1 MKISNK
7 NNRLITNLESWKTAF
22 IEVDKKSKED
32 NGKSNWEEG
41 RSACT
46 LAKYFTTP
54 NIEESD
60 GIKKIE
66 EYFKALGFSNPRFES
81 AEIEHPSPFD
91 EYSSPRMQDLVI
103 WGESEKGRILA
114 CIEAK
119 VDEEF
124 GDVLNKAYKKA
135 KQEFD
140 KNPNSKSKRKARIE
154 ELCKKYLDVNPED
167 IKPKDETNIR
177 YQLLYYLAGSVCEVK
192 EKDNV
197 VFMPIMVFKTDE
209 YNETKGKRNR
219 KDYDRFIKALKFD
232 EMCDDGKQFN
242 KRTFEGIDVYIS
254 YIEIDFQTK
263 E

>member
-22 IEVDKKSKED
+22 IEVDKEK
-32 NGKSNWEEG
+32 NWEEG

-54 NIEESD
+54 NIEESY
-60 GIKKIE
+60 GIKKIK
-66 EYFKALGFSNPRFES
+66 EYFEALGFSNPRFES

-91 EYSSPRMQDLVI
+91 EYSRPRMQDLVI
-103 WGESEKGRILA
+103 KGESEKGRILA

-119 VDEEF
+119 VDEKF
-124 GDVLNKAYKKA
+124 GNEVLNQAYKNA
-135 KQEFD
+135 KQY
-140 KNPNSKSKRKARIE
+140 KIKHPNSNRQNRIE

-167 IKPKDETNIR
+167 IKPKDKTNIR
-177 YQLLYYLAGSVCEVK
+177 YQLLHYLAGSICEA
-192 EKDNV
+192 ECCEDV

-209 YNETKGKRNR
+209 YNKKKGDRNR
-219 KDYDRFIKALKFD
+219 KDYEQFIEALKFD
-232 EMCDDGKQFN
+232 KICVEGKQIN

>member
-22 IEVDKKSKED
+22 IEVDKEK
-32 NGKSNWEEG
+32 NWKEG

-60 GIKKIE
+60 GIEKIK
-66 EYFKALGFSNPRFES
+66 EYLKSLGFSNPRFES

-91 EYSSPRMQDLVI
+91 EYSRPRMQDLVI
-103 WGESEKGRILA
+103 WGESKKRHILA

-167 IKPKDETNIR
+167 IKPKDKTNIR
-177 YQLLYYLAGSVCEVK
+177 YQLLHYLAGSICEA
-192 EKDNV
+192 ECCADV

-209 YNETKGKRNR
+209 YNKKKGERNR
-219 KDYDRFIKALKFD
+219 KDYERFIEALKFD
-232 EMCDDGKQFN
+232 EICVEGKQFN

-254 YIEIDFQTK
+254 YIEIDFQN
-263 E
+263 

>member
-54 NIEESD
+54 NIEESY

-66 EYFKALGFSNPRFES
+66 EYFKALGFSNPKFNS
-81 AEIEHPSPFD
+81 AEIEHESRFD
-91 EYSSPRMQDLVI
+91 SFRGKGRMQDLAI
-103 WGESEKGRILA
+103 WGESEKGSILV

-124 GDVLNKAYKKA
+124 NELLNKAYKNA
-135 KQEFD
+135 KQY
-140 KNPNSKSKRKARIE
+140 KIKYPNSNRQNRIE
-154 ELCKKYLDVNPED
+154 DLCDKYLNVSAES
-167 IKPKDETNIR
+167 IKSGDENNIR
-177 YQLLYYLAGSVCEVK
+177 YQLLYYLAGSICEAN

-209 YNETKGKRNR
+209 YNKKKGDRNR
-219 KDYDRFIKALKFD
+219 KDYERFIKALDFEECNK
-232 EMCDDGKQFN
+232 EKEIH
-242 KRTFEGIDVYIS
+242 KRTFENVDVYIS
-254 YIEIDFQTK
+254 YIEIDLQN
-263 E
+263 

>member
-1 MKISNK
+1 MNIKFK
-7 NNRLITNLESWKTAF
+7 NNDSIIDFESWKEAF
-22 IEVDKKSKED
+22 TKVDSKH
-32 NGKSNWEEG
+32 WEEG
-41 RSACT
+41 RSACS
-46 LAKYFTTP
+46 LARYFTAP
-54 NIEESD
+54 NLEESD
-60 GIKKIE
+60 GIKLIK
-66 EYFKALGFSNPRFES
+66 EYFEALGFSNPKFES
-81 AEIEHPSPFD
+81 ADIEHASRFD
-91 EYSSPRMQDLVI
+91 EYSRPRMQDLVI
-103 WGESEKGRILA
+103 WGESKKRHILA

-167 IKPKDETNIR
+167 IKPKDKTNIR
-177 YQLLYYLAGSVCEVK
+177 YQLLHYLAGSICEAK

-197 VFMPIMVFKTDE
+197 VFMPILVFNTNK
-209 YNETKGKRNR
+209 YNKKKGVSNHEA
-219 KDYDRFIKALKFD
+219 YEQFIEVLKFD
-232 EMCDDGKQFN
+232 KCKTEKPIF
-242 KRTFEGIDVYIS
+242 KRTFDNIDVYIS

>member
-7 NNRLITNLESWKTAF
+7 NNLLITDLESWKTAF

-66 EYFKALGFSNPRFES
+66 EYFKALGFSNPKFES

-91 EYSSPRMQDLVI
+91 KYSSPRMQDLVI

-119 VDEEF
+119 VNEKF
-124 GDVLNKAYKKA
+124 GNEVLNQAYKKA
-135 KQEFD
+135 KQEKIKD
-140 KNPNSKSKRKARIE
+140 PNSNRQNRIE
-154 ELCKKYLDVNPED
+154 ELCDTYLNVSAESINSEPEN
-167 IKPKDETNIR
+167 NIR
-177 YQLLYYLAGSVCEVK
+177 YQLLYYLAGSICEAK
-192 EKDNV
+192 KYGNV
-197 VFMPIMVFKTDE
+197 VFMPIMVFKTNK
-209 YNETKGKRNR
+209 YNETKGNSNR
-219 KDYDRFIKALKFD
+219 EDYKRFIEALKFD
-232 EMCDDGKQFN
+232 KICNKEKEIY

-254 YIEIDFQTK
+254 YIEIDF
-263 E
+263 EN

>member
-54 NIEESD
+54 NIEESY
-60 GIKKIE
+60 GIEKIK
-66 EYFKALGFSNPRFES
+66 EYFEALGFSNPKFEY

-91 EYSSPRMQDLVI
+91 KYKGGTRMQDLVI
-103 WGESEKGRILA
+103 WGESEKGSILT

-124 GDVLNKAYKKA
+124 NELLNEAYDTA
-135 KQEFD
+135 KQKFEKD
-140 KNPNSKSKRKARIE
+140 PNSNAQKRIE
-154 ELCKKYLDVNPED
+154 ELCDKYLNVNAESIKSED
-167 IKPKDETNIR
+167 KNNIR
-177 YQLLYYLAGSVCEVK
+177 YQLLYYLAGSICEAK
-192 EKDNV
+192 EYGNV
-197 VFMPIMVFKTDE
+197 VFMPIIVFKTNK
-209 YNETKGKRNR
+209 YNETKGKMNR
-219 KDYDRFIKALKFD
+219 EDYERFIKALRF
-232 EMCDDGKQFN
+232 EMCNKEKPIF

-254 YIEIDFQTK
+254 YIEIDCQN
-263 E
+263 

>member
-7 NNRLITNLESWKTAF
+7 NNRLITDLESWKTAF

-60 GIKKIE
+60 GIEKIK
-66 EYFKALGFSNPRFES
+66 EYLEALGFSNLKFNS
-81 AEIEHPSPFD
+81 AEIEHESRFD
-91 EYSSPRMQDLVI
+91 SFRGQGRMQDLAI
-103 WGESEKGRILA
+103 WGESEKGSILT

-119 VDEEF
+119 VDES
-124 GDVLNKAYKKA
+124 
-135 KQEFD
+135 FD
-140 KNPNSKSKRKARIE
+140 KSLFKKLEEIEKYLYTHKNSKRRDRIQN
-154 ELCKKYLDVNPED
+154 LCKEYLKVNVGE
-167 IKPKDETNIR
+167 IKSGNGNDIR
-177 YQLLYYLAGSVCEVK
+177 YQLLHYLAGSICEAK
-192 EKDNV
+192 CCADV

-209 YNETKGKRNR
+209 YNKKKGDRNR
-219 KDYDRFIKALKFD
+219 KDYERFIKALDFEECNKEKEIF
-232 EMCDDGKQFN
+232 

-254 YIEIDFQTK
+254 YIEIVDF
-263 E
+263 EN

>member
-54 NIEESD
+54 NIEESY

-81 AEIEHPSPFD
+81 AEIEHRSPFD
-91 EYSSPRMQDLVI
+91 KYKGGTRMQDLVI

-124 GDVLNKAYKKA
+124 NELLNKAYGTA
-135 KQEFD
+135 KQKFEKD
-140 KNPNSKSKRKARIE
+140 PNSNAQKRIE
-154 ELCKKYLDVNPED
+154 ELCDKYLNVSAES
-167 IKPKDETNIR
+167 IKSGDENDIR
-177 YQLLYYLAGSVCEVK
+177 YQLLYYLAGSICEAK
-192 EKDNV
+192 EYGNV

-209 YNETKGKRNR
+209 YNETKGKMNR
-219 KDYDRFIKALKFD
+219 EDYDLFIKALDFKECNKD
-232 EMCDDGKQFN
+232 KKIL

-254 YIEIDFQTK
+254 YIEIDFKTK